1 MPNWVVTR
9 IQISGSEDKIKE
21 FEDKVLDLTEGAEE
35 VFSFQKITPRP
46 EVLDNTISP
55 NPRPE
60 ITKVKDMEGNEIEVE
75 VYRTVIN
82 EWEIQA
88 AIKRGET
95 PPEPIPCNNAT
106 PEQQDELINKFGR
119 TNWYDWNL
127 HNWGTKWDARDSFYN
142 QDDKILEFQTAWS
155 CPETVLTE
163 MFERFPDLHFEG
175 TFADEDFGSNAG
187 YIGSEDGFYP
197 LDNQSE
203 EAYEV
208 ASTLWGYEGYYDDEK
223 GKWIFEGD
231 EDEEE
236 DE

>member
-142 QDDKILEFQTAWS
+142 QDDKILEFQK
-155 CPETVLTE
+155 
-163 MFERFPDLHFEG
+163 
-175 TFADEDFGSNAG
+175 
-187 YIGSEDGFYP
+187 IGR
-197 LDNQSE
+197 
-203 EAYEV
+203 AHV
-208 ASTLWGYEGYYDDEK
+208 
-223 GKWIFEGD
+223 
-231 EDEEE
+231 
-236 DE
+236 